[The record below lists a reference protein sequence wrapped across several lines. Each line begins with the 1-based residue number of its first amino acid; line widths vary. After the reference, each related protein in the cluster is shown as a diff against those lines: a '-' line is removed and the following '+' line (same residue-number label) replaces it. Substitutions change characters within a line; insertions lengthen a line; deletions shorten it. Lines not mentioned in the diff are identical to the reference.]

1 METKLKNIANRIGL
15 YSGMSVTQALW
26 KISELCINDYAY
38 DNWMQIYDLN
48 WFLKVA
54 DENRNENNR
63 ASYHGVCASYSKLAY
78 A

>member
-1 METKLKNIANRIGL
+1 
-15 YSGMSVTQALW
+15 MSVTQALW

-38 DNWMQIYDLN
+38 NNWMQIYDLN

-63 ASYHGVCASYSKLAY
+63 ASYHGVCILL
-78 A
+78 

>member
-38 DNWMQIYDLN
+38 NNWMQIYDLN

-63 ASYHGVCASYSKLAY
+63 ASYHGVCILL
-78 A
+78 